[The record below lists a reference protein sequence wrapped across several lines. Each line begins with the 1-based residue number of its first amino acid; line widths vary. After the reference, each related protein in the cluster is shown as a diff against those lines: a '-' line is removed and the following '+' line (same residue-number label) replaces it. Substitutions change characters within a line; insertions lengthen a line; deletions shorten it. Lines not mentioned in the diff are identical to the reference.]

1 MTVSKSTL
9 GVLVGEGGPGLQE
22 QAWLAHARSEAWPG
36 PGAPTLTLSY
46 SASSKPTWQGLI

>member
-9 GVLVGEGGPGLQE
+9 GVLVGERGPGLQE
-22 QAWLAHARSEAWPG
+22 QAWLAQARSEAWPA